1 MFLLV
6 LVTCVTLE
14 QQTMC
19 HEFPR
24 EIEFLSENS
33 CQRAAAMERGRYNSR
48 MQRRAWARYSWKCR
62 NGTPSGVKE
71 HDISLSYAGSADRF
85 MVPDILADFAHTADK
100 CPSPLAKPDEDR
112 CKFCITMAQN

>member
-62 NGTPSGVKE
+62 NGTPSGIRE
-71 HDISLSYAGSADRF
+71 HDIS
-85 MVPDILADFAHTADK
+85 
-100 CPSPLAKPDEDR
+100 
-112 CKFCITMAQN
+112 

>member
-24 EIEFLSENS
+24 KMEYASKDS
-33 CQRAAAMERGRYNSR
+33 CQIAAAMEQGRYNSR
-48 MQRRAWARYSWKCR
+48 MQRRSWATYSWECR
-62 NGTPSGVKE
+62 NDVKMALNTANIPS
-71 HDISLSYAGSADRF
+71 L
-85 MVPDILADFAHTADK
+85 
-100 CPSPLAKPDEDR
+100 
-112 CKFCITMAQN
+112 

>member
-24 EIEFLSENS
+24 EMEYASQDS
-33 CQRAAAMERGRYNSR
+33 CRIAAAKERGRHNSR
-48 MQRRAWARYSWKCR
+48 MQRRTWARYSWECR
-62 NGTPSGVKE
+62 NGGQVTLK
-71 HDISLSYAGSADRF
+71 D
-85 MVPDILADFAHTADK
+85 
-100 CPSPLAKPDEDR
+100 
-112 CKFCITMAQN
+112 AQVS

>member
-24 EIEFLSENS
+24 EMEYASQDS
-33 CQRAAAMERGRYNSR
+33 CRIAAAMMRGQIVYESPT
-48 MQRRAWARYSWKCR
+48 ATIDKARLRQSV
-62 NGTPSGVKE
+62 GV
-71 HDISLSYAGSADRF
+71 
-85 MVPDILADFAHTADK
+85 
-100 CPSPLAKPDEDR
+100 
-112 CKFCITMAQN
+112 

>member
-24 EIEFLSENS
+24 ELEYASHDS
-33 CQRAAAMERGRYNSR
+33 CQIAAAMERGRYNSR
-48 MQRRAWARYSWKCR
+48 MQRRAWARYSWECR
-62 NGTPSGVKE
+62 NDGMTASKVV
-71 HDISLSYAGSADRF
+71 DIS
-85 MVPDILADFAHTADK
+85 
-100 CPSPLAKPDEDR
+100 
-112 CKFCITMAQN
+112 

>member
-24 EIEFLSENS
+24 EMEYASKDA
-33 CQRAAAMERGRYNSR
+33 CQIAAAMERGRYNSR
-48 MQRRAWARYSWKCR
+48 MRRRAWARYSWECR
-62 NGTPSGVKE
+62 NNGQQVLKGA
-71 HDISLSYAGSADRF
+71 DIS
-85 MVPDILADFAHTADK
+85 
-100 CPSPLAKPDEDR
+100 
-112 CKFCITMAQN
+112 

>member
-24 EIEFLSENS
+24 KMEYASKDS
-33 CQRAAAMERGRYNSR
+33 CQIAAAMEKGRYNSR
-48 MQRRAWARYSWKCR
+48 MQRRTWAKYRWECR
-62 NGTPSGVKE
+62 NDVKTALNTAKIPS
-71 HDISLSYAGSADRF
+71 R
-85 MVPDILADFAHTADK
+85 
-100 CPSPLAKPDEDR
+100 
-112 CKFCITMAQN
+112 

>member
-24 EIEFLSENS
+24 EMAYVNKDS
-33 CQRAAAMERGRYNSR
+33 CQMAAAMERGRYNSR
-48 MQRRAWARYSWKCR
+48 MERRAWARYRWECR
-62 NGTPSGVKE
+62 NEPGVVLKE
-71 HDISLSYAGSADRF
+71 AEIS
-85 MVPDILADFAHTADK
+85 
-100 CPSPLAKPDEDR
+100 
-112 CKFCITMAQN
+112 

>member
-24 EIEFLSENS
+24 EMEYASQDS
-33 CQRAAAMERGRYNSR
+33 CRIAAAMERGDSR
-48 MQRRAWARYSWKCR
+48 LAE
-62 NGTPSGVKE
+62 GTG
-71 HDISLSYAGSADRF
+71 
-85 MVPDILADFAHTADK
+85 
-100 CPSPLAKPDEDR
+100 EDPVGR
-112 CKFCITMAQN
+112 GGRT